1 VNALRSALYVPGDR
15 PERFERALRSE
26 ADAIVLD
33 LEDAVAPGRKEF
45 ARGAVSEFLGSPA
58 TKPVFVRVNGLASGL
73 TSDDLRA
80 LTARRIDGI
89 RLPKVEDAAGTAA
102 AVRLLEAQELAVD
115 LWCLLESARAV
126 ELAYEIACSPR
137 VAAIGL
143 GEADLRAS
151 LGATEVGLD
160 YARSRCVVAA
170 RAAGLPAPMLAVY
183 TLLGDEQGLRRSTER
198 GRALGFFGRSAIH
211 PEQLGVINEVFTPSA
226 EEVAAAQEIVLALGE
241 AAADGPGAVALPD
254 GRFVDRAVA
263 EQARS
268 VVALAEHLARGAA

>member
-1 VNALRSALYVPGDR
+1 VRSALYVPGDR
-15 PERFERALRSE
+15 PERFGKALQSE

-33 LEDAVAPGRKEF
+33 LEDAVAPERNEF
-45 ARGAVSEFLGSPA
+45 ARGAVAEFLRSPA

-73 TSDDLRA
+73 ISADVRA
-80 LTARRIDGI
+80 LAGARIDGI
-89 RLPKVEDAAGTAA
+89 RLPKVEDAAGVA
-102 AVRLLEAQELAVD
+102 AVVRMLEAQDLAAD

-137 VAAIGL
+137 VAAVAL

-151 LGATEVGLD
+151 LGVTDAGLD
-160 YARSRCVVAA
+160 YVRSRCVVAA

-183 TLLGDEQGLRRSTER
+183 TLLGDEQGLRRSTEQ
-198 GRALGFFGRSAIH
+198 GKALGFFGRSAIH

-226 EEVAAAQEIVLALGE
+226 EEVAAAREIVNALGE
-241 AAADGPGAVALPD
+241 ASADGSGAVALPD

-263 EQARS
+263 EQAQG
-268 VVALAEHLARGAA
+268 VVALAERLAGGAA